1 MIKNIILCDRCKGQ
15 NLEEIENETFGK
27 LIRCKDCD
35 WKMRAYNMHDITC
48 YNCGQKF
55 KSILSFRY
63 GLEIE
68 CPFCEQTIDL
78 NTASISTML
87 KMENTTS

>member
-27 LIRCKDCD
+27 LIRCKDCN
-35 WKMRAYNMHDITC
+35 WKMLVDNTYDITC

-78 NTASISTML
+78 NTASISTI
-87 KMENTTS
+87 